1 MHRSWS
7 GGRRALIIALAAGAG
22 AGACTDL
29 QSPTMGGRVAL
40 SPPWTSLVVDDTVS
54 GGTTVLARFI
64 TTSGDTAPTGA
75 IVWSSSN
82 TGILRVDAAGVVR
95 SVAPGEAIL
104 RGSFGDTT
112 AEQHMTVTPP
122 VFVGTGD
129 IGSCLAIRDDETG
142 RMLDSI
148 AGVVFTVGDNDYSDA
163 TPAPAYGVCY
173 PSSWARQLP
182 RTRPAPGEDDLR
194 NGTLSD
200 YYGFFGAAAAP
211 PLGYYSYDL
220 GTWHIVMLN
229 TTPTADTTQLRW
241 LEDDLADHPAVCTL
255 AITHRPRF
263 SSGNTGS
270 APVQGAVFQRL
281 YDAGVEILL
290 SGNDHHYERFA
301 PQAPNQTPDPAGGI
315 VQFIVGTGGKSH
327 GTVNLPL
334 EANSVAQND
343 DTYGLL
349 RLVLRPGGYDW
360 RFIPTSDRTFTDAG
374 SATCH

>member
-1 MHRSWS
+1 MQRSWS
-7 GGRRALIIALAAGAG
+7 GGRRVFIALLTAG
-22 AGACTDL
+22 AGACAETAA
-29 QSPTMGGRVAL
+29 PVGGGRIAL
-40 SPPWTSLVVDDTVS
+40 SPPWTSIVVNDTVS
-54 GGTTVLARFI
+54 GSTTVQARLL
-64 TTSGDTAPTGA
+64 TESGDTAPAGA
-75 IVWSSSN
+75 VTWSSSN
-82 TGILRVDAAGVVR
+82 TAIFRVDAAGVVR
-95 SVAPGEAIL
+95 SVAPGAATL
-104 RGSFGDTT
+104 QGSFDGVE
-112 AEQHMTVTPP
+112 AERSITVTPP
-122 VFVGTGD
+122 VLVGTGD

-148 AGVVFTVGDNDYSDA
+148 AGVVFTTGDNDYSDA

-173 PSSWARQLP
+173 PSSWARHLP
-182 RTRPAPGEDDLR
+182 RTRPAPGEDDVR

-211 PLGYYSYDL
+211 PRGYYSYDL
-220 GTWHIVMLN
+220 GTWHIVVLN

-241 LEDDLADHPAVCTL
+241 LEDDLADHPALCTL

-290 SGNDHHYERFA
+290 SGNDHDYERFA
-301 PQAPNQTPDPAGGI
+301 PQAPDQTPDPDGV
-315 VQFIVGTGGKSH
+315 VQFVVGTGGKSH
-327 GTVNLPL
+327 GAINVPL

-343 DTYGLL
+343 DTYGVL
-349 RLVLRPGGYDW
+349 RLVLRPGSYDW
-360 RFIPTSDRTFTDAG
+360 RFIPTPDRTFTDAG